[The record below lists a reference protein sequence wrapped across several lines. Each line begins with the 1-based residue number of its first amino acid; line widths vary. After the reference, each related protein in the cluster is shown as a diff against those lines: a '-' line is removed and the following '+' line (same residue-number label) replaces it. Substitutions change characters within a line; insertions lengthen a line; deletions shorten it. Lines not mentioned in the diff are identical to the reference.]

1 MSAGNGDITIHA
13 SDLHGGRSRVVAS
26 RDGKAVHADSFDL
39 ASMRGRRKFS
49 ERLVALAPVLD
60 RSEIED
66 KLLGLL
72 PTIPTSPA
80 PNTDELDV
88 SCIARPE
95 LGHHRAVSWI
105 LIPTVRM
112 SGGRPSGVWR
122 QYLRWHGDGR
132 REVRD
137 LDAAIVLPDGD
148 RIWVHP
154 QPAAPEPTMRPDW
167 SAEARRRWTAGS
179 ETPNPADLWRRV
191 LEQITHFLE
200 FDPNEGPGLSA
211 VLSLWVFLTY
221 VFRGAW
227 SSVPYLSIAGP
238 LGSGKSVVL
247 RVLARL
253 VFRPIESSNI
263 TAPLLFRSLH
273 ERGGTLLLDEAERL
287 RDKSPEASELRSI
300 LLSGYKVG
308 SPAMR
313 LEKQG
318 DTFRSVS
325 FQCYGPKAVG
335 SIAALPE
342 ALQSRCIRIGMFR
355 AAPGSPKPRRRL
367 DAEPEAWRAIRDDL
381 HAIALEHGRTWL
393 DLATRSDAAPSELNG
408 REFELWQPLMALAGW
423 IESHGAEN
431 LTEVVRSF
439 ALESTTSDATQ
450 AVPEVEELLLR
461 LLAQH
466 VATGTHGTLKAGDLL
481 KLARDQDAAGF
492 EGWSAKGVGNALR
505 RYGIQTHRGTGN
517 LGRTYAKVTMDAL
530 GRIEAAY
537 GIELSLNAGHV
548 SQASQSVASIAP
560 DCDLWP

>member
-1 MSAGNGDITIHA
+1 MSDDNGKLSIEVSEPRDGRFRVTA
-13 SDLHGGRSRVVAS
+13 SHGGKVLHEDRMDVSSAVA
-26 RDGKAVHADSFDL
+26 
-39 ASMRGRRKFS
+39 RKRFS
-49 ERLVALAPVLD
+49 IALVAAAPVLKQ
-60 RSEIED
+60 SEIESELLTFLND
-66 KLLGLL
+66 KRHEPIADAG
-72 PTIPTSPA
+72 
-80 PNTDELDV
+80 ELDV

-122 QYLRWHGDGR
+122 QYLRWHDDGR

-247 RVLARL
+247 QVLARL
-253 VFRPIESSNI
+253 VFRPIESSNV

-287 RDKSPEASELRSI
+287 RDSKSPDAGELRSI
-300 LLSGYKVG
+300 LLSGYKAG

-318 DTFRSVS
+318 DTFRSVA

-342 ALQSRCIRIGMFR
+342 ALQSRCIRVGMFR
-355 AAPGSPKPRRRL
+355 AAPGSPIPRRRL
-367 DAEPEAWRAIRDDL
+367 DADPGEWQSLRDDL
-381 HAIALEHGRTWL
+381 HAVTLEYGPTWL
-393 DLATRSDAAPSELNG
+393 DLAAQSDAAPSELNG
-408 REFELWQPLMALAGW
+408 REFELWQPLLALAGW
-423 IESHGAEN
+423 VESHGAEN
-431 LTEVVRSF
+431 LTELVRSY
-439 ALESTTSDATQ
+439 ALESTTSAADQ
-450 AVPEVEELLLR
+450 AVPDGDELLLR
-461 LLAQH
+461 LLAHH
-466 VATGTHGTLKAGDLL
+466 VVNATHGTLKAGDLL
-481 KLARDQDAAGF
+481 KSAREEDPTSFDS
-492 EGWSAKGVGNALR
+492 WSAKGVANALR
-505 RYGIQTHRGTGN
+505 RYGIQTKKGRGN
-517 LGRTYAKVTMDAL
+517 AGRTYRHVTAGSL
-530 GRIEAAY
+530 TRIEQAY
-537 GIELSLNAGHV
+537 GFSLDV
-548 SQASQSVASIAP
+548 SP
-560 DCDLWP
+560 DNVPTCTDTCRPDGDLWP